1 MQQKKKQRER
11 ERESYSFLFLHIQK
25 ALPSWP
31 PQPGRQI
38 DRSAA
43 ENEVQSPPQPRQSDR
58 SSMSRPA
65 AASDLEKGLK
75 AAATDEEEEE
85 ELAVV
90 YPRLAT
96 RIKATVV
103 RLFPRSSPVLTP
115 VYPSHQSSLAM

>member
-1 MQQKKKQRER
+1 
-11 ERESYSFLFLHIQK
+11 
-25 ALPSWP
+25 
-31 PQPGRQI
+31 
-38 DRSAA
+38 
-43 ENEVQSPPQPRQSDR
+43 
-58 SSMSRPA
+58 MSRPA

-75 AAATDEEEEE
+75 AAAIDEEEEEE

-103 RLFPRSSPVLTP
+103 RLFPPSSPILTP

>member
-1 MQQKKKQRER
+1 MQQKKKQR

-43 ENEVQSPPQPRQSDR
+43 ENEVQSLLPSPPQPRQSDR

-103 RLFPRSSPVLTP
+103 RLFPPSSPVLTP
-115 VYPSHQSSLAM
+115 VYPSHQS